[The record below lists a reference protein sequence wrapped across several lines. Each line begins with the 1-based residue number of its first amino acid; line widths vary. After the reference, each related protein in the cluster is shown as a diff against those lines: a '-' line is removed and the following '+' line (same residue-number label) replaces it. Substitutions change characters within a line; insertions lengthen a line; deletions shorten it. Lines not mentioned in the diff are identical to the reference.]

1 MRRVVTCEVVES
13 SSYLCYLSNVGLG
26 LGGHLTQQIF
36 INSQI
41 IKILCK
47 MNRRPDAYL
56 IFS

>member
-1 MRRVVTCEVVES
+1 MTCEVVES

-56 IFS
+56 IFFLK